1 MGWGGVGE
9 DRAVSGAGGPGGR
22 TLAACHRGA
31 RVPLAGGASSLQRVL
46 WPDPPCPQVDLGPAL
61 PCALAEWRCVT
72 SLQLAP
78 EPAVQT
84 GSCSAPGPGA
94 RLAPA
99 SSRSAVAPLLL
110 PHGVA
115 LGAESDCASHE
126 RHSR

>member
-1 MGWGGVGE
+1 MRTERSPVQGGP
-9 DRAVSGAGGPGGR
+9 AGGRWPRATEGPGSPCWRGQL
-22 TLAACHRGA
+22 LAEGTVA
-31 RVPLAGGASSLQRVL
+31 R
-46 WPDPPCPQVDLGPAL
+46 PAL
-61 PCALAEWRCVT
+61 PSGGSGSSVTLRARRVETRCVT

-94 RLAPA
+94 RPAPA